1 MSNPRRLLVVSH
13 VLHYQYQG
21 RLYAYGP
28 YAREI
33 DIWADLFPELVIAAP
48 CRQEK
53 PPGDWVAFNRPN
65 ISVVPQR
72 QAGGD
77 DWIAKLKQIFLLPL
91 LVADLARAMRGA
103 DAIHVR
109 CPGNLGGL
117 GVALAPL
124 FSRRLVAKYA
134 GQWNGYPGER
144 LALRLQ
150 RGILRSR
157 WWHGP
162 VTVYGEW
169 PNEPDHVVPFFTSMM
184 TDQMVRKALAV
195 AEHKTIAEPL
205 RVLFS
210 GRLAR
215 EKRVDALL
223 QAMNILAQRRI
234 AAELVVVG
242 GGPQDVALR
251 RLVEQLH
258 LQQQVNF
265 AGSLPYVTGLTW
277 FEWAHCLVLPS
288 TNSEGWPK
296 AIAEAMCYG
305 CLCIA
310 VQHGQIPSMLEGRG
324 IVLPTGSPE
333 ELADALQ
340 TVSARSQDFDLMRQ
354 EATRW
359 ARQHSLDGLREA
371 LRTLLNRWWGVSLP
385 KPKFSPVGESLCRL

>member
-1 MSNPRRLLVVSH
+1 MNNPRRLLVVSH
-13 VLHYQYQG
+13 VLHYQYRDQ
-21 RLYAYGP
+21 LYAYGP

-53 PPGDWVAFNRPN
+53 PPGDWVAFTRPN

-72 QAGGD
+72 TAGGD
-77 DWIAKLKQIFLLPL
+77 DWMSKLKQIFQLPL
-91 LVADLARAMRGA
+91 LAADLARAMRGA

-109 CPGNLGGL
+109 CPGNLGLL
-117 GVALAPL
+117 GVVLAPL
-124 FSRRLVAKYA
+124 FSRCLVAKYA

-150 RGILRSR
+150 RNILRSR

-184 TDQMVRKALAV
+184 TDPMVKKAMAV
-195 AEHKTIAEPL
+195 AERKTIAGPL

-223 QAMNILAQRRI
+223 KAMNILAQRGI
-234 AAELVVVG
+234 AVELVVVG
-242 GGPQDVALR
+242 GGPEEAALR
-251 RLVEQLH
+251 RLVEQFD
-258 LQQQVNF
+258 LQRQVNF
-265 AGSLPYVTGLTW
+265 VGSLPYATGLTW

-296 AIAEAMCYG
+296 AVAEGMCHG
-305 CLCIA
+305 CVCIA

-324 IVLPTGSPE
+324 VVLPTGSPE

-340 TVSARSQDFDLMRQ
+340 AVSERSQDFDLMRQ
-354 EATRW
+354 EAAQW
-359 ARQHSLDGLREA
+359 ACQHSLDGLREA
-371 LRTLLNRWWGVSLP
+371 LRNLLNQWWGASLP
-385 KPKFSPVGESLCRL
+385 KPKISPVEESLCSL